1 MLREHPFERL
11 PRSRTASVLSR
22 RTKTTRGSSTPSHD
36 SSIAEFENN
45 QPAYLLTHSLPS
57 VSAGMQWIS
66 ELERERGGE
75 EEENRE
81 YQTPNEGN
89 KEISV
94 DASVWAYVC
103 VCVCA

>member
-1 MLREHPFERL
+1 
-11 PRSRTASVLSR
+11 
-22 RTKTTRGSSTPSHD
+22 
-36 SSIAEFENN
+36 
-45 QPAYLLTHSLPS
+45 
-57 VSAGMQWIS
+57 MQWIS
-66 ELERERGGE
+66 ELERERGG

-103 VCVCA
+103 VCVREWDSVQMSYSVEGAVRRKLPNFHILFFRTDADDVR